1 MRSLA
6 YSAEKEMKP
15 TMQTTASAHLAWG
28 KRWATTQGRTD
39 WMAAEPFVVEALPL
53 LKNRKVKRV
62 LDLVCGVGRH
72 AILLT
77 EKL

>member
-15 TMQTTASAHLAWG
+15 IKQNTDTSHLERD
-28 KRWATTQGRTD
+28 KRWATTQGRAD
-39 WMAAEPFVVEALPL
+39 WVVVEPFVVEALPL
-53 LKNRKVKRV
+53 LKNRKVKCV
-62 LDLVCGVGRH
+62 LDLGCGVDRH